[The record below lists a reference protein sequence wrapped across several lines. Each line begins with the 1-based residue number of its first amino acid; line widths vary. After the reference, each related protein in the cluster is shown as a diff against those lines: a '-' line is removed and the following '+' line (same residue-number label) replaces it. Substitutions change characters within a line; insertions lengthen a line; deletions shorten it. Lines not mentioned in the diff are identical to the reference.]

1 MHLIAKIELTEAF
14 VISNFSCIEG
24 SRTPKEYR
32 SNPSRKTR
40 EIAEN
45 TIIKKSVVS
54 DSKIGS
60 EVKIG
65 PYSHIRQD
73 SDISNKVYIG
83 TNVEVKKS
91 KIESGSKL
99 GHFCYIGDSM
109 IEKNVNIGAGTVT
122 CNFDGKEKQKTSILN
137 NAFIGSGTMIVA
149 PVIIGQNAVVGAGS
163 VVTKDVENDQ
173 LVYGNPATN
182 KKSL

>member
-1 MHLIAKIELTEAF
+1 
-14 VISNFSCIEG
+14 
-24 SRTPKEYR
+24 
-32 SNPSRKTR
+32 
-40 EIAEN
+40 
-45 TIIKKSVVS
+45 
-54 DSKIGS
+54 
-60 EVKIG
+60 
-65 PYSHIRQD
+65 
-73 SDISNKVYIG
+73 
-83 TNVEVKKS
+83 
-91 KIESGSKL
+91 
-99 GHFCYIGDSM
+99 M

-122 CNFDGKEKQKTSILN
+122 CNFDGKEKQKTSILK